1 MTSPRFSVA
10 LFERSDK
17 MEVAV
22 QRCRRDL
29 EVSPGIPSAGQFAPC
44 CKAVGSLSSSRF
56 SSDRF
61 PVAFIHHALVRLTAA
76 LDPVLRFAAV
86 LRKFPEN
93 RVVTSG
99 GRPRS
104 DTRPQAHRLPGTE
117 SMCHP
122 CFDITKGLRSP
133 AFHVKRAFGQALPRP
148 AELDSFS
155 RNAICTASAGDRRWS
170 PKPEART

>member
-29 EVSPGIPSAGQFAPC
+29 EVSPGIPSARQFAPC
-44 CKAVGSLSSSRF
+44 CKAVGSLSSSGF

-61 PVAFIHHALVRLTAA
+61 QVAFIHHALVRLTAA

-104 DTRPQAHRLPGTE
+104 DTRPQAHACPVRNRCVI
-117 SMCHP
+117 SS
-122 CFDITKGLRSP
+122 FDITKGLR
-133 AFHVKRAFGQALPRP
+133 
-148 AELDSFS
+148 
-155 RNAICTASAGDRRWS
+155 
-170 PKPEART
+170 